1 MATTPAAAPAKEK
14 AKKKKN
20 TKIAS
25 GILYVKTTENNTI
38 VTLTDEKGNKISGSG
53 TGSAG
58 FKGAKENT
66 PYAAEMLTKNVMK
79 EARDERGLKQVGIV
93 FRGAGMGRDGVF
105 KAINDLGLI
114 DILWIKEE
122 TALQHGGT
130 KGYRPKRM

>member
-1 MATTPAAAPAKEK
+1 MAATTKDK
-14 AKKKKN
+14 VKKKKG
-20 TKIAS
+20 TKISS

-38 VTLTDEKGNKISGSG
+38 VTLTDENGNKVSGSG

-66 PYAAEMLTKNVMK
+66 PYAAEVLTKNVLK
-79 EARDERGLKQVGIV
+79 EARDDRGLKQIGVV

-114 DILWIKEE
+114 DIMYIKEE
-122 TALQHGGT
+122 TAIQHGGV
-130 KGYRPKRM
+130 KGIRPKRM